1 MVAQD
6 QGRDVDV
13 IADIKIQGKTK
24 PLDVGIFRE
33 YAVLQD
39 ELFVLMGMMGGPFVQ
54 LLHSFI
60 KFSAPG
66 RRPGQYDGGGL
77 GSDRGSCRKG
87 GSTIYESEEIIH
99 RAEVVQASKRGG

>member
-39 ELFVLMGMMGGPFVQ
+39 ELFVLMGMMDGPFDQ

-66 RRPGQYDGGGL
+66 RRPGQYDGGDL
-77 GSDRGSCRKG
+77 AAIRDRAG
-87 GSTIYESEEIIH
+87 
-99 RAEVVQASKRGG
+99 RADPPYMKVKKSYIERR